1 MSETT
6 TAFLAGTAVAGVSA
20 LLLIKGGF
28 SLGQPVTQMP
38 VGMTPTQPQAVLS
51 QVPAVA
57 PITTTI
63 PALTP
68 EMLGQVGSDGL
79 KSQFALQQQ
88 MIEQLKTQLE
98 QQRVLAT
105 QLQTQ
110 LESQRTES
118 QRVAAQI
125 QDQKRDQDMRT
136 LLQQSGVGV
145 NVPVAQ
151 VQNQN
156 NMQVIMLWAVGG
168 VFLLLVVGGGVMLL
182 TVVLMSQQSSSRRG
196 GGKTNYIVQPLPMP
210 APPYN
215 PPHYPQR
222 PASPMYALPP
232 RIRQVDAKAYYD
244 DDDF

>member
-38 VGMTPTQPQAVLS
+38 VGMTPTQPQVIS
-51 QVPAVA
+51 QVPAPA
-57 PITTTI
+57 PPITTTI
-63 PALTP
+63 PALSP
-68 EMLGQVGSDGL
+68 ELLAQAGGEQVR
-79 KSQFALQQQ
+79 SQFAAQQQ
-88 MIEQLKTQLE
+88 VIDQLKTQLE

-110 LESQRTES
+110 LESQRIES
-118 QRVAAQI
+118 QRVANQI
-125 QDQKRDQDMRT
+125 QDQKRDQDVRA
-136 LLQQSGVGV
+136 LLQANGVGA
-145 NVPVAQ
+145 PAAQ
-151 VQNQN
+151 AQSQNI
-156 NMQVIMLWAVGG
+156 QVIMLWAVGG
-168 VFLLLVVGGGVMLL
+168 VFLLLIVGGGVMLL

-196 GGKTNYIVQPLPMP
+196 NGKTNYIVQPLPMP
-210 APPYN
+210 APSYN
-215 PPHYPQR
+215 PPPYPQR
-222 PASPMYALPP
+222 QAGPMYALPP